1 MRGHLCEQP
10 ECQRLAPSLP
20 AVAGEVKRLLSVLGS
35 LGYAPGQEID
45 LAEPQSSTI
54 DNASFGHRRTA
65 CSTRSRNASGGCS
78 CLICSLSSSSTTK
91 ISGTSRAHTALL
103 SQSVRF
109 TTTRMLSS
117 SVGGALTGV

>member
-1 MRGHLCEQP
+1 MAL
-10 ECQRLAPSLP
+10 LLP
-20 AVAGEVKRLLSVLGS
+20 
-35 LGYAPGQEID
+35 
-45 LAEPQSSTI
+45 PQSSTI

-78 CLICSLSSSSTTK
+78 CLIWSRSSSSTTK

-103 SQSVRF
+103 SQSARF

-117 SVGGALTGV
+117 SGGDALTGV